1 MSMSWF
7 LTGMELIFFLV
18 AGMMLCCGCRMR
30 IMLITHRCFSCSWA
44 VLTWSQGLLGSF
56 WAGRGQQKK
65 SWPKVSKGMVLP
77 LLWDWLGNSQQVM
90 SNCFVHHTF
99 CIFLIII
106 FPSLPVLLT
115 VVIST
120 HEFYLF
126 FVFSHLSCVG
136 GGGWAS
142 RDVVLSCLLDYT
154 TTVRKTQIVAWIQIC
169 NNLYEASW
177 SYLGHCYS
185 EQWA

>member
-7 LTGMELIFFLV
+7 LAGMELIFFLV

-56 WAGRGQQKK
+56 WAGRGQQKE
-65 SWPKVSKGMVLP
+65 SWPKLSKGMVLP
-77 LLWDWLGNSQQVM
+77 LLRDWLGNSQQVM

-99 CIFLIII
+99 CTFLII

-126 FVFSHLSCVG
+126 FFILSPILCW
-136 GGGWAS
+136 GWRVS
-142 RDVVLSCLLDYT
+142 RDVVLSCLLGFT
-154 TTVRKTQIVAWIQIC
+154 TTEGKTQIVAWIQIC